1 MELKISIEE
10 LKALI
15 NCKSEIRYQ
24 YTLKRIADTE
34 CMWSIIGSNN
44 SFAIQDYEGKRLL
57 PIWSSKEYAQAFCVN
72 DRAKFKCCAI
82 SLDKFEESIIDFI
95 CNERLLINVF
105 PTEKDPFGKIV
116 GLNKFA
122 EDLSII
128 LEDYE

>member
-1 MELKISIEE
+1 MDLKISTEE

-15 NCKSEIRYQ
+15 LCQPEIRYQ

-34 CMWSIIGSNN
+34 CMWSIVGNN
-44 SFAIQDYEGKRLL
+44 DSFAIQDYGDKRLL

-72 DRAKFKCCAI
+72 DRAKFKCYAI
-82 SLDKFEESIIDFI
+82 SLDKFEDYVIDFI

-105 PTEKDPFGKIV
+105 PTEEDPFGKIV

>member
-1 MELKISIEE
+1 MDLKISTEE

-15 NCKSEIRYQ
+15 QCQPEIRYQ

-34 CMWSIIGSNN
+34 CMWSIVGNYD
-44 SFAIQDYEGKRLL
+44 SFAIQDYGDKRLL

-72 DRAKFKCCAI
+72 DRAKFKCYAI
-82 SLDKFEESIIDFI
+82 SLDKFEDYVIDFI